1 MLKTC
6 SRAATAAFALAFI
19 LSCILTARP
28 VRAAGPALTI
38 LFTGNTYGNVAP
50 CPS

>member
-1 MLKTC
+1 MLKTF
-6 SRAATAAFALAFI
+6 SRAATAAFALALV
-19 LSCILTARP
+19 LSFFLTARP

-38 LFTGNTYGNVAP
+38 LFTGNTYGNIAP

>member
-1 MLKTC
+1 MLQTILRAVLAAVLLIC
-6 SRAATAAFALAFI
+6 AQAIPARAAE
-19 LSCILTARP
+19 P
-28 VRAAGPALTI
+28 VLTI